1 MSEPRPVTSPSGP
14 AANDA
19 SRERGAEPPG
29 PASAAASGRAL
40 RCGLA
45 AIAAFAVCYLLPAA
59 LQLPVPAYD
68 PVHRTVAFLRAPAG
82 LEMRYFGDLLY
93 ASVGGLAAAAV
104 SYRRRSRAPIAV
116 ATGAAL
122 SLVALDVA
130 FYLSRLLA
138 RV

>member
-1 MSEPRPVTSPSGP
+1 MSE
-14 AANDA
+14 
-19 SRERGAEPPG
+19 
-29 PASAAASGRAL
+29 RAL
-40 RCGLA
+40 RTALA
-45 AIAAFAVCYLLPAA
+45 AIAAFAIGYLLPST

-68 PVHRTVAFLRAPAG
+68 PVHRTVAILSAPSG

-93 ASVGGLAAAAV
+93 ASAVALLAAAAAWR
-104 SYRRRSRAPIAV
+104 SRSRAPIAV